1 MPSFKAPTGDTTAS
15 RIKTLVLYAE
25 RSRGR
30 VDADELLQEI
40 GVSRDLIVDETRPV
54 SVAIWRR
61 ALEQFARRY
70 GTEAIDQTSSEVV
83 HPSNLGPWI
92 HVVRNAEQVADAYRL
107 LEAPTTNLSSTTRI
121 ETIGSGPNWWRGRIH
136 VLHDSA
142 LERGGLLSAARRV
155 ELSAVPLL
163 FGFPRADV
171 SELASL
177 ERGDSHYEYD
187 VRWPSLGLGKRA
199 LALAA
204 AAGALFAIAGELSF
218 G

>member
-70 GTEAIDQTSSEVV
+70 GTEAIDLTSNEVV
-83 HPSNLGPWI
+83 HPSNLGPW
-92 HVVRNAEQVADAYRL
+92 
-107 LEAPTTNLSSTTRI
+107 
-121 ETIGSGPNWWRGRIH
+121 
-136 VLHDSA
+136 
-142 LERGGLLSAARRV
+142 
-155 ELSAVPLL
+155 
-163 FGFPRADV
+163 
-171 SELASL
+171 
-177 ERGDSHYEYD
+177 
-187 VRWPSLGLGKRA
+187 
-199 LALAA
+199 
-204 AAGALFAIAGELSF
+204 
-218 G
+218 